1 MSLRQLPEG
10 GAVGNMTQGQLKALV
25 PGRGQK
31 RRKFLQ
37 LLMSIRLIGLVRHRQ
52 VGDQPHD
59 LQVAH
64 FF

>member
-10 GAVGNMTQGQLKALV
+10 GAVGNMTERQLQALG

-31 RRKFLQ
+31 RSEFLQ
-37 LLMSIRLIGLVRHRQ
+37 LLMSIRLVGLVRHRQ
-52 VGDQPHD
+52 VGDQAHD